1 MRNWITGLIAA
12 LLSVSLLAGCGGARE
27 TGPAAKNYKDG
38 TYTARSSPDE
48 RGAVGEITLVIEK
61 GRIVKADY
69 KGIKKD
75 GTIKDEDYGKTN
87 GKIENQEFYK
97 KAQHALKA
105 SMAYPAKLVE
115 TQNVK
120 TIDTVSG
127 ATVSYQQFS
136 EAVKKA
142 LSQAAPVD
150 AKSSASISLTRWA
163 LDTVKKIFE

>member
-1 MRNWITGLIAA
+1 MRKWLAGLAA
-12 LLSVSLLAGCGGARE
+12 CILTVSLLAGCGGAKE
-27 TGPAAKNYKDG
+27 TGPAAKSYKDG

-61 GRIVKADY
+61 GRIIKADY
-69 KGIKKD
+69 RGIKKD

-105 SMAYPAKLVE
+105 STDYPTKLVE

-120 TIDTVSG
+120 AIDAVSG

-142 LSQAAPVD
+142 LNQAAPVD
-150 AKSSASISLTRWA
+150 AKSSASISLKRWA
-163 LDTVKKIFE
+163 LDTLKKIFE

>member
-1 MRNWITGLIAA
+1 MRKWITGLAA
-12 LLSVSLLAGCGGARE
+12 GLLAVVLLAGCGGNKENA
-27 TGPAAKNYKDG
+27 PAAKSYRDG
-38 TYTARSSPDE
+38 TYAAQSSPDE

-75 GTIKDEDYGKTN
+75 GTLKNEEYGKTN

-97 KAQHALKA
+97 KAQLALKA
-105 SMAYPAKLVE
+105 SAAYPAKLVE
-115 TQNVK
+115 TQNVEAV
-120 TIDTVSG
+120 DAVAG

-142 LSQAAPVD
+142 LKQASSVD
-150 AKSSASISLTRWA
+150 AKAGATISLQQWA
-163 LDTVKKIFE
+163 LNVEGNFFE